1 MLGSTIRAA
10 VAATL
15 ALCVSSAIAA
25 AASPEEILGADSGL
39 VAALPQKARVQKLGL
54 NKSIIVDLQRDARDV
69 LVSNPDIADAVI
81 RTPRRI
87 YLTGIKVGQTDVI
100 IFDRAGGQIV
110 SLELQVERGTNQIA
124 PILNRLIPGSMIEVE
139 VVNDNMVLSGTVR
152 TAADAAKAV
161 EIADAFANGG
171 AASGPKAVGV
181 SMAQTA
187 PVASADG
194 NTSATQTTTQNGLQ
208 VIPTS
213 KVVNLLTIE
222 GEDQVQLK
230 VSIAEVQRSLVK
242 QLGIDWNV
250 SNFNLGGIVFG
261 AVTNF
266 PFAVK
271 GSGPSTIIGGEKI
284 TQFETHPAGSAV
296 GEPGVYAN
304 SRIGASLKALEQTG
318 LYRTLAEP
326 TLTAI
331 SGESANFLAGGEF
344 PVPVGRDATGTV
356 TVAYKP
362 FGVALTFSPVVMSE
376 GRISL
381 RVKTE
386 VSELSQEGAI
396 QIADIS
402 LPSLKVRR
410 AETTLE
416 LPSGGSMVL
425 GGLLQDNVKQS
436 LAGLPGLKSLPVLG
450 TLFRSRD
457 FLRDETELVIIIT
470 PYIVKPVAR
479 NQLAR
484 PDAGYSTPDDL
495 SGSFFGKLNRVYG
508 AKGKPAPGGTYQ
520 GGVGY
525 IIE

>member
-1 MLGSTIRAA
+1 MLGTTFRAA

-15 ALCVSSAIAA
+15 ALGIGCGVAA
-25 AASPEEILGADSGL
+25 AASPDDLAGADSGL
-39 VAALPQKARVQKLGL
+39 VAAMPYKARIQKLGL
-54 NKSIIVDLQRDARDV
+54 NKSIVVDLQRDARDV

-87 YLTGIKVGQTDVI
+87 YLTGVKVGQTDVI
-100 IFDRAGGQIV
+100 IFDRAGAQIV

-124 PILNRLIPGSMIEVE
+124 PILNRLIPGSMISVE
-139 VVNDNMVLSGTVR
+139 VVNDNMVLSGSVR
-152 TAADAAKAV
+152 TAADAAKAI

-171 AASGPKAVGV
+171 AASGPQQTMNV
-181 SMAQTA
+181 AQTT
-187 PVASADG
+187 P
-194 NTSATQTTTQNGLQ
+194 ATTVDANGVVTGTTTQSNVQ
-208 VIPTS
+208 IVPTS
-213 KVVNLLTIE
+213 KVINLLAIE

-242 QLGIDWNV
+242 QLGIDWNASNV
-250 SNFNLGGIVFG
+250 SIGGILFS
-261 AVTNF
+261 AITNL

-271 GSGPSTIIGGEKI
+271 GTGPSSVISGDHVT
-284 TQFETHPAGSAV
+284 TFATHPPGSAV
-296 GEPGVYAN
+296 GDPGVYAQ
-304 SRIGASLKALEQTG
+304 SRLGASLKALEQSG

-344 PVPVGRDATGTV
+344 PVPVGRDSQGNV
-356 TVAYKP
+356 SIAYKP

-436 LAGLPGLKSLPVLG
+436 IAGLPGLKSLPILG

-457 FLRDETELVIIIT
+457 FLRDETELVIIVT

-479 NQLAR
+479 NALAR
-484 PDAGYSTPDDL
+484 PDAGFSTPDDL
-495 SGSFFGKLNRVYG
+495 SSNFLGKLNRVYG
-508 AKGKPAPGGTYQ
+508 AQGKVAPDGTYQ